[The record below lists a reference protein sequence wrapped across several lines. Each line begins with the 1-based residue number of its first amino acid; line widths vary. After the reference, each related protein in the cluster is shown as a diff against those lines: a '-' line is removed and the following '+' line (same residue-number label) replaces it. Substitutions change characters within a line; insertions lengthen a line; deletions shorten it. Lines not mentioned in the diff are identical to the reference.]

1 MAYGPVR
8 GKKLAGRD
16 VFWERE
22 ETDAAL
28 FRPGP
33 CTYPSPLSTGESA
46 AACACLTVLCGPER
60 VLAASSYPP
69 TGCQGTLCVSL
80 VVGVSAGLK
89 LAFVANDNFEFLIL
103 LSPALKSWDVMCIQP
118 CPVYTVL
125 NACWANTE
133 PTVPTELHP
142 QPS

>member
-46 AACACLTVLCGPER
+46 AACACLAVLCGPER
-60 VLAASSYPP
+60 VLAA
-69 TGCQGTLCVSL
+69 TLPQAAKELS
-80 VVGVSAGLK
+80 VSALWWVFR
-89 LAFVANDNFEFLIL
+89 LVSNL
-103 LSPALKSWDVMCIQP
+103 LL
-118 CPVYTVL
+118 
-125 NACWANTE
+125 
-133 PTVPTELHP
+133 
-142 QPS
+142 